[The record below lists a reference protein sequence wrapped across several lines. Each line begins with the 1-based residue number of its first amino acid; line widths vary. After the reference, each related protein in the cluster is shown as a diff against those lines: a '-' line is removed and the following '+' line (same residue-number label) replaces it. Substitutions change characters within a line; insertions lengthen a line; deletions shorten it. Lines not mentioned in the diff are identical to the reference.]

1 MAVTLTTD
9 IVADVM
15 RAASPEKLQA
25 AQARLRSIAA
35 GASAGDSAAFAARLA
50 GAGASRKPTPDAEAV
65 AMEKF
70 EAMVLGSFFEK
81 MLPSDA
87 TAAYGEGLSGDMWKS
102 IMAQHLGEAVAAQ
115 GGIGIASRY
124 LADRY
129 PSGEKA
135 EPLRGMNDL
144 QVSAALDTQT
154 GLSRGLVQELQRKAA
169 DALIDS
175 GVRKPEE

>member
-25 AQARLRSIAA
+25 AQARLRGIAA
-35 GASAGDSAAFAARLA
+35 GNSAAAGFAAKLEQ
-50 GAGASRKPTPDAEAV
+50 AGASRQPDARAEAA

-70 EAMVLGSFFEK
+70 EAMVLGTFFEK
-81 MLPSDA
+81 MLPADS
-87 TAAYGEGLSGDMWKS
+87 TAAYGEGLSGEMWKS
-102 IMAQHLGEAVAAQ
+102 IMAQHLGDAVAKQ

-124 LADRY
+124 LSDRY
-129 PSGEKA
+129 PAGERP

-144 QVSAALDTQT
+144 QASAALDTQAS
-154 GLSRGLVQELQRKAA
+154 LSRGLVQEFQRRAA
-169 DALIDS
+169 DALI
-175 GVRKPEE
+175 GTNIRTAEE